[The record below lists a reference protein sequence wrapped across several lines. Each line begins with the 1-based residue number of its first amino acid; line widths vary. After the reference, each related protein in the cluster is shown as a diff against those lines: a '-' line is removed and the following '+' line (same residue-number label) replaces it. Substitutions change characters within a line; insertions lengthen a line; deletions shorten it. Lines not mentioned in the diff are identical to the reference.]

1 MDVLAQLD
9 LGSPS
14 VRLRRA
20 RAADVPAV
28 VGLLADDLLGA
39 GRDSVRTAADLAAY
53 EQAFA
58 LIDRD
63 PAHLLVVAETDGAV
77 IGTLQLTFLPGLAR
91 RGMLRAQIEAV
102 RVAAAWR
109 RRGLGSAILCWAIGE
124 ARRRGRGL
132 VQLTTDKSRGEAHRF
147 YAELGFVASH
157 EGLKLTL

>member
-1 MDVLAQLD
+1 MGVLAQLD

-20 RAADVPAV
+20 RAADVPAII
-28 VGLLADDLLGA
+28 GLLADDPLGA
-39 GRDSVRTAADLAAY
+39 GRDGLRTAADLAAY

-58 LIDRD
+58 LIDSD

-77 IGTLQLTFLPGLAR
+77 VGTMQLSFLPGLAR
-91 RGMLRAQIEAV
+91 RGALRAQIEAV
-102 RVAAAWR
+102 RVAAGWR
-109 RRGLGSAILCWAIGE
+109 SRGLGSAMFGWAIGE
-124 ARRRGRGL
+124 ARRRGCGL

-157 EGLKLTL
+157 EGLKLAL

>member
-1 MDVLAQLD
+1 VDVLAQLD
-9 LGSPS
+9 LGSFS
-14 VRLRRA
+14 VRLRWA

-28 VGLLADDLLGA
+28 VGLLADDALGA
-39 GRDSVRTAADLAAY
+39 ERDGIRTATDLAAY

-63 PAHLLVVAETDGAV
+63 PAHLLVVAEADGAIV
-77 IGTLQLTFLPGLAR
+77 GTLQLTVLPGLAR
-91 RGMLRAQIEAV
+91 RGALRAQIEAV

-109 RRGLGSAILCWAIGE
+109 SRGLGSAMFDWAIVE
-124 ARRRGRGL
+124 TRRRGCSL

-157 EGLKLTL
+157 EGLKLIL